1 MMHTKGKEKEGRSMD
16 IFAAIAERKITE
28 AIHRGE
34 LDNLAL
40 KGQPIRAENLSDV
53 PEELR
58 MGFKIL
64 KNAGILPEELQL
76 NREIITLRDL
86 IESCRE
92 PDERKE
98 LKKTLTA
105 RQLHYDILMERNF
118 SRPIYRQY
126 ESRIRKKLGV

>member
-1 MMHTKGKEKEGRSMD
+1 MD
-16 IFAAIAERKITE
+16 IFATIAERKICE
-28 AIHRGE
+28 AIRRGE

-40 KGQPIRAENLSDV
+40 KGQPIRTENLTDV

-58 MGFKIL
+58 MGYKIL

-76 NREIITLRDL
+76 NREILTLRDL

-92 PDERKE
+92 PEEREE
-98 LKKTLTA
+98 LKKKLTA

-118 SRPIYRQY
+118 SRPAYRLY
-126 ESRIRKKLGV
+126 ESRIREKLGI